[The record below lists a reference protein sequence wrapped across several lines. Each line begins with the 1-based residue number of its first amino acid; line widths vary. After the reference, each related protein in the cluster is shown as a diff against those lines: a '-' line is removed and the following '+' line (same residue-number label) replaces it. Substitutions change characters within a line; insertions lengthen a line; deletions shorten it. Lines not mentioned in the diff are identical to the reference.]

1 MYRAVTWAAL
11 SRGLD
16 LEDEDVLAEL
26 AWGLDMAVGGG
37 GLDDR
42 LIVDGQ
48 DITDDLTD
56 PKVEGS
62 VSVVARVSGVRT
74 ALVEQQ
80 RDIAATGG
88 IVMVGRDIG
97 TVVVPDAPVKVFLNA
112 SVQVRSQR
120 RYLEVKEHG
129 ATTDYQLVVDDLE
142 RRDKM
147 DRERTDSPLRA
158 AKDAIQMET
167 DDLGVEEVVE
177 KILVLVE
184 RAE

>member
-1 MYRAVTWAAL
+1 MTNTLTIAIDGPVASGKTAVGRLLAKGLGLRFLDTGSMYRAVTWAAL

-62 VSVVARVSGVRT
+62 VSVVARVSGLGRHWWNSSGI
-74 ALVEQQ
+74 LPPP
-80 RDIAATGG
+80 AA
-88 IVMVGRDIG
+88 
-97 TVVVPDAPVKVFLNA
+97 
-112 SVQVRSQR
+112 S
-120 RYLEVKEHG
+120 
-129 ATTDYQLVVDDLE
+129 
-142 RRDKM
+142 
-147 DRERTDSPLRA
+147 
-158 AKDAIQMET
+158 
-167 DDLGVEEVVE
+167 
-177 KILVLVE
+177 
-184 RAE
+184 